1 MLTWLE
7 QFLVRYPELALFL
20 VIAAGYWIGSF
31 KIGAFSLG
39 PVTGALF
46 AGLVV
51 GDFAHVPVSSMTKS
65 FLFLLFLFGVGYSVG
80 PQFVQAMKRDGL
92 KPMFLAVVVCLT
104 GLAAAIVVGKVLGLD
119 PGFAAGLMS
128 GALSQSAAMGTATD
142 AVNGLSLS
150 EAQRALYVSH
160 IAVADAVCYIFGYAG
175 VITFVTVVAPAL
187 LGIDLR
193 TEALKLEQSLGMT
206 RTKPGLASA
215 WRKFELRAY
224 RLDGQSPLVG
234 LTVAAAEARVT
245 EHRLFVHRI
254 RRGQRVL
261 EAEPGTVLEAGDVI
275 ALSGPREVIVGWIGS
290 RAEEVEDRELL
301 DFALISADVFLMN
314 AKLAGMN
321 LQEASQFDWARGLYL
336 RSLSRGGQELPIAPG
351 LVLQRGDILRIVG
364 PEPVVEN
371 AARNI
376 GVIIAP
382 SNTIDFVVMGLAIFL
397 GGVVGVLI
405 SIPVGDIKIALSTS
419 VGTLLAGLLVG
430 YLRTQF
436 PRFGRIPDG
445 AISLMTSLGL
455 AAFVGLTGIHAGPIF
470 LSALRES
477 GIGLLLGG
485 MVVTL
490 LPQIV
495 GFCFG
500 HFVLRMNPILLLGG
514 PDGIADSHGRNGG
527 PPGALGQPCPGAGLH
542 AGLSGRQHPADHL
555 GFGHGGCLRE
565 VRNDLTSRE
574 GTADRRVT
582 LRARIRLRSLEPDR
596 DPADRRRK
604 LDTDLAAGQLQN
616 DTPAVLQ
623 LHAAGAGRDR
633 TAGAECGVAAFDI
646 GWAAHVERMPAKLA
660 GGGADREADAHP

>member
-39 PVTGALF
+39 PVTGSLF

-92 KPMFLAVVVCLT
+92 KPMLLAVVVCFT
-104 GLAAAIVVGKVLGLD
+104 GLAAAIVAGRILGLD
-119 PGFAAGLMS
+119 PGLAAGLMS

-142 AVNGLSLS
+142 AINGLSVP

-175 VITFVTVVAPAL
+175 VIMFCTAVAPAL
-187 LGIDLR
+187 LKIDLR
-193 TEALKLEQSLGMT
+193 EEALKLEQSLGMT

-224 RLDGQSPLVG
+224 RLDEHSPLAG
-234 LTVAAAEARVT
+234 STVAAAEARLP
-245 EHRLFVHRI
+245 EHRLFIHRI
-254 RRGQRVL
+254 RRGERILQ
-261 EAEPGTVLEAGDVI
+261 AEPDTILAPGDVI
-275 ALSGPREVIVGWIGS
+275 TISAPRQIIVELIGS

-301 DFALISADVFLMN
+301 DIPLIAADVFLIN

-321 LQEASQFDWARGLYL
+321 LQEASQQEWTRGLYL
-336 RSLSRGGQELPIAPG
+336 RSWSRGGQELPIAPG
-351 LVLQRGDILRIVG
+351 VVLQRGDLLRIVG
-364 PEPVVEN
+364 PEPGVEN
-371 AARNI
+371 AAKNI
-376 GVIIAP
+376 GVIVAP
-382 SNTIDFVVMGLAIFL
+382 STSIDFVVLGLAIFF
-397 GGVVGVLI
+397 GGIVGVLV
-405 SIPVGDIKIALSTS
+405 SFPVGGIKIALSTS

-430 YLRTQF
+430 YLRTLN

-470 LSALRES
+470 LSSLRES

-490 LPQIV
+490 LPQII

-514 PDGIADSHGRNGG
+514 LT
-527 PPGALGQPCPGAGLH
+527 GAQTVTA
-542 AGLSGRQHPADHL
+542 AMAA
-555 GFGHGGCLRE
+555 LRE
-565 VRNDLTSRE
+565 
-574 GTADRRVT
+574 
-582 LRARIRLRSLEPDR
+582 RSGSPVPVL
-596 DPADRRRK
+596 
-604 LDTDLAAGQLQN
+604 GY
-616 DTPAVLQ
+616 TPAYPVANILLTTWGSVMVL
-623 LHAAGAGRDR
+623 
-633 TAGAECGVAAFDI
+633 AF
-646 GWAAHVERMPAKLA
+646 AV
-660 GGGADREADAHP
+660 

>member
-39 PVTGALF
+39 PVTGSLF

-92 KPMFLAVVVCLT
+92 KPMLLAVVVCLT
-104 GLAAAIVVGKVLGLD
+104 GLAAAIVVGRILGLD

-142 AVNGLSLS
+142 AVNGLSAT

-175 VITFVTVVAPAL
+175 VITFCTVVAPAL
-187 LGIDLR
+187 LKIDLR
-193 TEALKLEQSLGMT
+193 EEALKLEQSLGMT

-224 RLDGQSPLVG
+224 RLDEHSPLAG
-234 LTVAAAEARVT
+234 STVAAAEARLP
-245 EHRLFVHRI
+245 EHRAFIHRI
-254 RRGQRVL
+254 RRGERILQ
-261 EAEPGTVLEAGDVI
+261 AEPGTILAPGDVI
-275 ALSGPREVIVGWIGS
+275 TISAPRQIIVELIGS
-290 RAEEVEDRELL
+290 RAEEVEDRGLL
-301 DFALISADVFLMN
+301 DIPLISADVFLID

-321 LQEASQFDWARGLYL
+321 LQEASLQDWTRGLYL

-351 LVLQRGDILRIVG
+351 IILQRGDLLRIVG

-371 AARNI
+371 AAKNI
-376 GVIIAP
+376 GVIVAP
-382 SNTIDFVVMGLAIFL
+382 STSIDFVVLGLAIFF
-397 GGVVGVLI
+397 GGIFGVLV
-405 SIPVGDIKIALSTS
+405 SFPVGGIKIALSTS

-430 YLRTQF
+430 YLRTLN

-514 PDGIADSHGRNGG
+514 LT
-527 PPGALGQPCPGAGLH
+527 GAQTVTAAMAALQERSGSPVPVLGY
-542 AGLSGRQHPADHL
+542 
-555 GFGHGGCLRE
+555 
-565 VRNDLTSRE
+565 
-574 GTADRRVT
+574 
-582 LRARIRLRSLEPDR
+582 
-596 DPADRRRK
+596 
-604 LDTDLAAGQLQN
+604 
-616 DTPAVLQ
+616 TPAYPIANILLTTWGSVMVVVF
-623 LHAAGAGRDR
+623 AA
-633 TAGAECGVAAFDI
+633 
-646 GWAAHVERMPAKLA
+646 
-660 GGGADREADAHP
+660 